1 MAKNVKPR
9 VKVPK
14 SAAAGETITVKTM
27 ISHKMESGQRK
38 DSNGNKIPRSII
50 NRFTCD
56 FNGQN
61 VIDVTL
67 EPAISTNPYLQF
79 DAVVPEAGEFKF
91 TWYDD
96 DGSVYDGYWKN
107 DRMEGQGFYRS
118 TNGSL
123 YEGEFQYL

>member
-1 MAKNVKPR
+1 MAKGVKPR

-14 SAAAGETITVKTM
+14 SASAGEIITIKTL

-38 DSNGNKIPRSII
+38 DKDGNKIPRSII

-61 VIDVTL
+61 VIDVQM
-67 EPAISTNPYLQF
+67 EPAISTNPYFQF
-79 DAVVPEAGEFKF
+79 EAVVPEAGEFKF

-96 DGSVYDGYWKN
+96 DGSIYEKSKN
-107 DRMEGQGFYRS
+107 IS
-118 TNGSL
+118 IV
-123 YEGEFQYL
+123 